1 MQPEQPSLPK
11 ITHTDRETRDHAL
24 PKTTVK
30 ESAAMRVLLR
40 QLISILRSFCML
52 SPLHLLENALHDA
65 SADAELPADLQMP

>member
-1 MQPEQPSLPK
+1 
-11 ITHTDRETRDHAL
+11 
-24 PKTTVK
+24 
-30 ESAAMRVLLR
+30 MRVLLR